1 MKKLFLAASI
11 ALAFSATAYAGSTVT
26 IDGNGT
32 VAGDGGLG
40 VGALGW
46 NNGNVISI
54 PVTGGSVA
62 PPKTGQ
68 IIQNYGHAALA
79 NFVDANGDSIGG
91 TGLHSKYEWTY
102 VFGFQELVVTGG
114 FASTFATIA
123 GGHNF
128 FQIFY
133 DPKKNSSNLKGT
145 GFNDGPFLP
154 KGNPILTGH
163 ILTPDG
169 KGHGISTFTS
179 TSASA
184 GALDQFGANN
194 YPKVKSVSG
203 NGSGRFQIAVD
214 SYNTDFFQASPT
226 ITELAFDTFQNLV
239 YQQQNPSSCFWDG
252 SKLINGVGPNT
263 DPSKGPCKMNTVGAT
278 NGLSGPNVVFES
290 RATNDFV
297 TAVPEPGS
305 LALIGLGLAGLGGMA
320 RRRREAV

>member
-1 MKKLFLAASI
+1 MMKKLFLAASI

-32 VAGDGGLG
+32 VAGDAGLG

-46 NNGNVISI
+46 NNGNVISM
-54 PVTGGSVA
+54 PVTGSTVA
-62 PPKTGQ
+62 PPTTGQ
-68 IIQNYGHAALA
+68 IIQTYGHAALA
-79 NFVDANGDSIGG
+79 NFVDAKGDSIGG

-133 DPKKNSSNLKGT
+133 DPLRNSSNLAGT
-145 GFNDGPFLP
+145 GFNNGT
-154 KGNPILTGH
+154 PILKGH

-169 KGHGISTFTS
+169 KGHGISTFTA
-179 TSASA
+179 TSGSA

-194 YPKVKSVSG
+194 YPGVTSVSG

-214 SYNTDFFQASPT
+214 SYSPDFFQASPK
-226 ITELAFDTFQNLV
+226 IIELNFDTFQNLV

-252 SKLINGVGPNT
+252 TMVINGVGPNT
-263 DPSKGPCKMNTVGAT
+263 AGGPCKINTVGAT

-297 TAVPEPGS
+297 TAVPEPAS
-305 LALIGLGLAGLGGMA
+305 LALMGLGLAGLAGMA
-320 RRRREAV
+320 RRRRDAV